1 MSLKF
6 GRVYPD
12 LSFREGKIELEG
24 YSTRYREGLDLVLR
38 QVSAIIKVLLQKSDK
53 GRSHLRKRDNV
64 HNKYIHP

>member
-1 MSLKF
+1 MAQASLKF
-6 GRVYPD
+6 GRVYIYIYD

-53 GRSHLRKRDNV
+53 GRSHLRKNG
-64 HNKYIHP
+64 

>member
-6 GRVYPD
+6 RRVYPD

-38 QVSAIIKVLLQKSDK
+38 QVSAIIKVLLPKSDK
-53 GRSHLRKRDNV
+53 GRSHLRK
-64 HNKYIHP
+64 KG

>member
-1 MSLKF
+1 MAQASLKF

-38 QVSAIIKVLLQKSDK
+38 QVSAIIKVLLPKSDK
-53 GRSHLRKRDNV
+53 GRSHLRKNG
-64 HNKYIHP
+64 